1 MTTLINNQTHL
12 IVKVIAVPAGK
23 KFATIAI
30 MQDGTEITLK
40 AKGMY
45 KAVANFF
52 FEHVNRNADIGTL
65 GEFVTF
71 NNKVVTSN
79 AWLQG
84 RNCYVKSFNV
94 ELAA

>member
-1 MTTLINNQTHL
+1 MTTLINN

-23 KFATIAI
+23 KFSTIAI
-30 MQDGTEITLK
+30 MKDGTEVTLK
-40 AKGMY
+40 AKGVY
-45 KAVANFF
+45 KPMANFF
-52 FEHVNRNADIGTL
+52 NEIVNLNAEMDTL
-65 GEFVTF
+65 GEQVTF

-79 AWLQG
+79 PWLQG

>member
-1 MTTLINNQTHL
+1 MTNLINN
-12 IVKVIAVPAGK
+12 IVKVIAVPVGK

-40 AKGMY
+40 AKGNY
-45 KAVANFF
+45 KPVANFF
-52 FEHVNRNADIGTL
+52 DEIVNMNAYGTL
-65 GEFVTF
+65 GELATF
-71 NNKVVTSN
+71 NNKVVTRN

-84 RNCYVKSFNV
+84 KNCYVKSFNV

>member
-1 MTTLINNQTHL
+1 MTNLINN
-12 IVKVIAVPAGK
+12 IVKVIAVPVGK

-40 AKGMY
+40 AKGNY
-45 KAVANFF
+45 KPVANFF
-52 FEHVNRNADIGTL
+52 NEVVNHGLWGTL
-65 GEFVTF
+65 GQFSTF

-79 AWLQG
+79 PWLQG

-94 ELAA
+94 ELTA